1 MGILRSRLAIAGIAG
16 ALAASGAI
24 ATAGNSSAT
33 GSAAPSSTSGST
45 GGSATS
51 SGSPSGEAEP
61 HAWATPGACTDVL
74 GSAYRSTVFHIQNT
88 TSENAQMSVTFG
100 SYGRKGETSREG
112 FTLAPG
118 ASKTVP
124 MTLPDTSA
132 QIQLQ
137 VTWYD
142 ASAGDSDPYI
152 PIFWLMPGS
161 SPAPTSATRL
171 CAAGANPT
179 SEPPTPSPVTTE
191 VGVTG

>member
-24 ATAGNSSAT
+24 ATAGNSFAT
-33 GSAAPSSTSGST
+33 GG
-45 GGSATS
+45 
-51 SGSPSGEAEP
+51 AEP
-61 HAWATPGACTDVL
+61 DSVAIAASHTAGPRAWATPGGCTATSDT
-74 GSAYRSTVFHIQNT
+74 AYRSTVFHIQNT
-88 TSENAQMSVTFG
+88 TSGNAQMSVTFS
-100 SYGRKGETSREG
+100 SYGRKGEANREG

-142 ASAGDSDPYI
+142 ASAGDSDPYV

-171 CAAGANPT
+171 CAASANPT